1 MSTFGGDEGDRWEDE
16 LMGEKYIEYLEAIFR
31 RVDLGRPWEVISI
44 WTELWH
50 RMGVEDWLGIH

>member
-1 MSTFGGDEGDRWEDE
+1 
-16 LMGEKYIEYLEAIFR
+16 MGEKYIEYLEAIFR